1 MDVAGLSD
9 NDLRKALA
17 DYGVDA
23 GPVTATTRSIYRK
36 KLSKVVSSS
45 QENSQRHCV
54 DENYSEVVSSATFDI
69 NSSSDQVDFQKVK
82 TESKKKEKSPPEP
95 TINTQSPYRYAQHS
109 FPSDDILRRRPLYTP
124 GGTLRTIPKTSSP
137 LSATVKQFDET
148 DGNKATKSSF
158 PWCRLLLVVLLLC
171 VLLVVLVYYHM
182 EQNQVSKLPI
192 ESKA

>member
-1 MDVAGLSD
+1 MTVLFCKWAQTVWTLTFNLLS
-9 NDLRKALA
+9 RQA
-17 DYGVDA
+17 VM
-23 GPVTATTRSIYRK
+23 
-36 KLSKVVSSS
+36 
-45 QENSQRHCV
+45 RHIDKQFFHMQS
-54 DENYSEVVSSATFDI
+54 DENTVWFAIVL
-69 NSSSDQVDFQKVK
+69 VDFQKVK
-82 TESKKKEKSPPEP
+82 TESKKKAKSPPEP

-192 ESKA
+192 ENKAWTF